1 MKKKLRLWE
10 ETMKI
15 RSEIFEIPGAP
26 LEGVNPLPSFRSRN
40 PVSSSTTDRFPAKLK
55 ETLGRDIKVLP
66 YLMQDRYSRKRLPLK
81 LKSFVLENKY
91 LKARFLPEYGGRL
104 HSLYDKIH
112 GEDLVFVNPVI
123 QPGNLAIRNAWLS
136 GGIEWNI
143 GNIGHTYTTCDN
155 VFCAILQDPDGNDF
169 LRIYEFERLKS
180 IFWQVDFHLPDDSP
194 YLITHVK
201 MINPFD
207 EDTTT
212 YWWSNVAVP
221 DTGKTRV
228 LSSGK
233 NVISFTG
240 GCDYEVLPHIDAM
253 PGVDVTYPSRATR
266 SFDYFIQENYEG
278 ESTWEAAAYENG
290 LVFYERSTAPLYYKK
305 LFAWGKHR
313 AGKRWQEFLSDGE
326 GTGYYAEIQA
336 GIAPSQ
342 LHDKILPAKGI
353 YEWTQ
358 VFGGIKLEPE
368 RLFCE
373 DFDAACGYFGENLG
387 TIVTSDSI
395 YALNEKLKPI
405 ADQAVAADDLVHMG
419 SGFGAVEAMRM
430 KLTGDGEVPASMCF
444 PKASIGKAQ
453 YPWVHLLENGV
464 LPTEDVRTIPDSYMI
479 GKRWIPL
486 MKSALEKTGGR
497 TWYSLYHLGTAV
509 YEVADLTK
517 VANSAFDEEE
527 NKRQTEEA
535 RALWQE
541 SADLAPNAWA
551 YRNLAILA
559 LRDGNNDEAE
569 RYYDLA
575 MAVPGAFDDFA
586 LASEYLGTLTGW
598 QKFEKAWSLFES
610 MPDNCRSVDRIRITA
625 AGSALKLDKLDWLD
639 GFFREEH
646 HDIREGECSLTD
658 LWFEFCARKMAKE
671 RGVDVNDEAAM
682 QILLDEAWDNC
693 PPDPAIDFRMSFDK
707 NLKYRI

>member
-1 MKKKLRLWE
+1 MVKN
-10 ETMKI
+10 MKI
-15 RSEIFEIPGAP
+15 KNEIFEIPGAP
-26 LEGVNPLPSFRSRN
+26 LEGMSPLPAFRRHG
-40 PVSSSTTDRFPAKLK
+40 PVSAGTTERFPQKLK
-55 ETLGRDIKVLP
+55 ETLGCDNKVLP

-81 LKSFVLENKY
+81 LRSFVLENRY

-104 HSLYDKIH
+104 HSLYDKIN
-112 GEDLVFVNPVI
+112 GEDLLFVNPVI

-155 VFCAILQDPDGNDF
+155 VFAAILQDPDGNDF

-201 MINPFD
+201 MFNPFD

-212 YWWSNVAVP
+212 YWWSNVAVN

-233 NVISFTG
+233 NVISLTG
-240 GCDYEVLPHIDAM
+240 SCDYEVLPNIDAM

-305 LFAWGKHR
+305 MFTWGKHR

-326 GTGYYAEIQA
+326 GMGYYAEIQA

-342 LHDKILPAKGI
+342 MHDKILPAKGI

-358 VFGGIKLEPE
+358 VFGGLKLEPDG
-368 RLFCE
+368 LFCE
-373 DFDAACGYFGENLG
+373 DFGRACDYFGENLG
-387 TIVTSDSI
+387 KILTEEGIK
-395 YALNEKLKPI
+395 ALNEKLLPI
-405 ADQAVAADDLVHMG
+405 ASQSVSADDIVHMG
-419 SGFGAVEAMRM
+419 SGFGAVEEMRM
-430 KLTGDGEVPASMCF
+430 RIQGDGQVPTSMCF
-444 PKASIGKAQ
+444 PKASIKKEQ

-464 LPTEDVRTIPDSYMI
+464 LPHENVRSLPDSYMI

-486 MKSALEKTGGR
+486 MRESVAREEN
-497 TWYSLYHLGTAV
+497 WYSLYQLGTAV

-517 VANSAFDEEE
+517 PANSAYDPEEDR
-527 NKRQTEEA
+527 RQTEEA
-535 RALWQE
+535 RSLWLRSVE
-541 SADLAPNAWA
+541 LEPNVWA

-559 LRDGNNDEAE
+559 RCANDKEEAE

-575 MAVPGAFDDFA
+575 LGCEGVFDDFA
-586 LASEYLGTLTGW
+586 LASEYLNVLTAW
-598 QKFEKAWSLFES
+598 RKFEKAWALFES
-610 MPDNCRSVDRIRITA
+610 LPDSCRRIDRIRIA
-625 AGSALKLDKLDWLD
+625 AARSALKLDRLDWLD

-658 LWFEFCARKMAKE
+658 LWFEFCARRMARE

-682 QILLDEAWDNC
+682 QLLIDEAWDSC
-693 PPDPAIDFRMSFDK
+693 PPDPSIDFRMSFDK